1 MRIALYEPDIPQ
13 NTGTVL
19 RTAACLGIGV
29 DIIEPCGFVWDEK
42 RLRRAGMDYL
52 DSVDM
57 IRHASWQKYLEQ
69 RQVNQESGRMV
80 LLTTKGSVPYAAFAF
95 QSGDTILLG
104 RESAGVPGSVHDS
117 ADARIRIPMAAGM
130 RSLNVAVSAGVV
142 MGEALRQLNAY
153 PQEETKE

>member
-13 NTGTVL
+13 NTGAVL
-19 RTAACLGIGV
+19 RTAACFGIGV

-57 IRHASWQKYLEQ
+57 VRHASWQKYLEQ
-69 RQVNQESGRMV
+69 RQANQESGRMV
-80 LLTTKGSVPYAAFAF
+80 LLTTKGSVSYAAFTF

-104 RESAGVPGSVHDS
+104 RESAGVPDSVHDS

-142 MGEALRQLNAY
+142 MSEALRQLNAY